1 MKSSYQNFPNPKLLK
16 STHRT
21 STVQEMIRILKKEEK
36 KKRKQEMIIIDKC
49 KFLVLKKHWKQETKK
64 QKHYQTGLYIGFTCV
79 PYM

>member
-1 MKSSYQNFPNPKLLK
+1 
-16 STHRT
+16 
-21 STVQEMIRILKKEEK
+21 
-36 KKRKQEMIIIDKC
+36 MIIIDKC